1 MLGSSSPLRCPGAR
15 PRRARRPG
23 DAAAHVLAD
32 EQGQARLLHALHALL
47 RRRPIRAPRARG
59 PPRPANGP
67 VVGRRPRRRRR
78 RRARPGLPPAPLL
91 RRHGAARGGP
101 QGRGERRRLRLHE
114 RAARPRP
121 CARERAPAGR
131 RAWTVGRRSSARRPL
146 PGLIGRERLD
156 ALQGPLRNGAMPTPL
171 EAMALGSGAA
181 VDVGVYAVDSRG
193 AAAPASPAR
202 FRASQETVGHLVSR
216 AVGSGPSRSGGP
228 RGGSG
233 STARSG
239 RPGSRATTA
248 SGSATAS
255 GPRARTA
262 RRCS

>member
-1 MLGSSSPLRCPGAR
+1 MCWPTNKDKLACFTLFTLFFGGDRFAPLAR
-15 PRRARRPG
+15 A
-23 DAAAHVLAD
+23 
-32 EQGQARLLHALHALL
+32 
-47 RRRPIRAPRARG
+47 APRARRTG
-59 PPRPANGP
+59 PSSGGDRAAGVDGEPVQGYLQRHYCAAMARLAAALRGEANVVGFGSMNERPAR
-67 VVGRRPRRRRR
+67 V
-78 RRARPGLPPAPLL
+78 RAR
-91 RRHGAARGGP
+91 
-101 QGRGERRRLRLHE
+101 
-114 RAARPRP
+114 
-121 CARERAPAGR
+121 AGR
-131 RAWTVGRRSSARRPL
+131 ARAWTVGLRSFARRPL

-202 FRASQETVGHLVSR
+202 FRPSQETVGHLVSR